1 MYILPSLL
9 SALTSAKTS
18 APRMGDLTNRVAAII
33 PHKWNQVA
41 IQLELDRGVRNR
53 IESDRK
59 GCCLDQF
66 IAVLEEWKQSES
78 LPYTWKTLIS
88 VLKSASVGEKALAE
102 QLERDLC

>member
-1 MYILPSLL
+1 
-9 SALTSAKTS
+9 
-18 APRMGDLTNRVAAII
+18 MGDLTNRVAAII

-53 IESDRK
+53 IERDGK

-66 IAVLEEWKQSES
+66 VAVLDEWKQSEN

-88 VLKSASVGEKALAE
+88 VLKSASVGEIALAE
-102 QLERDLC
+102 RLQKEFC